1 MLDPDF
7 FLRCLAPAGAI
18 AIGAAIG
25 SFLNVCI
32 YRIPIGL
39 TVTKPK
45 RSFCPSC
52 RAQIKAIDNIPVISW
67 LLLKGRCRS
76 CLAPIPIWYFL
87 GELFA
92 AIGSGIACLK
102 SGLPGAAIFLIVY
115 SFLTYA
121 LRTARAGY
129 SSRPGFLVLLLGAAG
144 LLYFKTGEVRWE
156 DLWKLGLC
164 CLGAILI
171 LGSGY
176 ARSFGKWNRW
186 SRSAVI
192 FSAALAGG
200 WLGSLAAATMFISI
214 QKRSP
219 DTEDAILLACVSVG
233 PLFL

>member
-7 FLRCLAPAGAI
+7 FLRCLAPAGAV

-52 RAQIKAIDNIPVISW
+52 RSQIKAIDNIPVISW

-76 CLAPIPIWYFL
+76 CSAPIPIWYFL

-102 SGLPGAAIFLIVY
+102 SGLPGAALFLIVY

-129 SSRPGFLVLLLGAAG
+129 SSRPRFLIFLLVVAG
-144 LLYFKTGEVRWE
+144 LLYLKTGEARWE
-156 DLWKLGLC
+156 DLWKLVLC

-171 LGSGY
+171 LGAGY
-176 ARSFGKWNRW
+176 ARSFGKW

-200 WLGSLAAATMFISI
+200 WLGALAAATIFMSV

-219 DTEDAILLACVSVG
+219 DTEDAILLACVSIG
-233 PLFL
+233 PLFS

>member
-1 MLDPDF
+1 MLDSDF
-7 FLRCLAPAGAI
+7 FLRCLAPAGAT

-52 RAQIKAIDNIPVISW
+52 RTQIKAIDNLPLISW

-102 SGLPGAAIFLIVY
+102 SGLPGAALFLIVF
-115 SFLTYA
+115 SFLIFA

-129 SSRPGFLVLLLGAAG
+129 SSQPRFLILLLGVAG
-144 LLYFKTGEVRWE
+144 LLYLKTGEMRWE
-156 DLWKLGLC
+156 ELWKLVLC

-176 ARSFGKWNRW
+176 ARSVGEWR
-186 SRSAVI
+186 RSAVI

-200 WLGSLAAATMFISI
+200 WLGAVAAATIFLSV

-219 DTEDAILLACVSVG
+219 DAEDGILLACVSRG